1 MSGPATAPRRRR
13 GPPFFRRVL
22 VLARAEVLHVARDRA
37 SLVQIIVMPLVQLL
51 LLSNVATFAIKRSPV
66 YIVDFDRTSTSRGV
80 VSRLGSS
87 GYFEIAGQ
95 SASPDSANR
104 AMLGGNATLVVTIP
118 HDFERSLVRTGT
130 APIGLDVNAE
140 KGSAAGIVQ
149 SYALEILSDYS
160 SELSAQLRPSIH
172 TASDGPPETEPPRP
186 QVPRIEVRT
195 QSLYNPTLNYKH
207 YMVPGILV
215 ALVTMIGTLL
225 TAQNIAREREMGT
238 LEQLNVTPITK
249 AEFITAKLLPFWVL
263 ALVDMALGLAVGHLV
278 FGVPIRGSAVLL
290 LACAGVYLIVALAIG
305 LLISTGVE
313 TQQQAMFVS
322 FFILMIYLL
331 MSGLLT
337 PIDSMPHWVQL
348 VSELNPVR
356 HFVSISRQILV
367 KGAGPTDI
375 AAPLS
380 VLAVYG
386 VAVLALAIRLYHKR
400 TA

>member
-1 MSGPATAPRRRR
+1 MSARRR
-13 GPPFFRRVL
+13 GSPFLRRVL
-22 VLARAEVLHVARDRA
+22 VLARAEMLHVSRDRA
-37 SLVQIIVMPLVQLL
+37 SLVQVILLPLIQLL
-51 LLSNVATFAIKRSPV
+51 LLSNVATFEIKRSPA
-66 YIVDFDRTSTSRGV
+66 YIVDFDHTSASRGV

-87 GYFEIAGQ
+87 GFFDIVGQ
-95 SASPDSANR
+95 SGSPDSAND
-104 AMLGGNATLVVTIP
+104 AMLGGRATLVVTIP

-149 SYALEILSDYS
+149 SYASRILSDYS
-160 SELSAQLRPSIH
+160 RELSAEIHPNLRTISE
-172 TASDGPPETEPPRP
+172 GPLDEQAPRP
-186 QVPRIEVRT
+186 GVPRIETRI
-195 QSLYNPTLNYKH
+195 QSRYNPTLNYKH

-238 LEQLNVTPITK
+238 LEQLNVTPITR

-263 ALVDMALGLAVGHLV
+263 ALVDLALGLLVGHLV
-278 FGVPIRGSAVLL
+278 FGVPIRGSVVLL
-290 LACAGVYLIVALAIG
+290 LASAGVYLIVALAIG

-337 PIDSMPHWVQL
+337 PIDSMPHWVQVL
-348 VSELNPVR
+348 SELNPVR
-356 HFVSISRQILV
+356 HFVSISRAVLV
-367 KGAGPTDI
+367 KGAGFAEI
-375 AAPLS
+375 ARPLAI
-380 VLAVYG
+380 LAVYG